1 MKLRLRG
8 FSFAARNGAHGIA
21 GAGPVAG
28 SADAN
33 GGAGRVAAA
42 GGAGAGRSIRALIAA
57 VAGSVALAAAVPVS
71 TTAHAQNLPNLGDE
85 SAAALSPQMER
96 KIGEGIY
103 RELRRDP
110 SYVEDAEVAGYVQ
123 DMGQRLLAA
132 GPEPGMSVEFF
143 VLQDA
148 QINAFALLGGYIGV
162 NSGLIVAA
170 ESESEAASVLG
181 HEIGHLTQKH
191 IARGV
196 AAGQRSSMATLVMS
210 AFCLLAARS
219 NPQVAGGCLMAGQAA
234 GVQSQ
239 LAYSRDFERE
249 ADRVG
254 FDILNK
260 GGFDVSA
267 MPVFFERMQRST
279 RILESNAPA
288 YVRSHPLTTERI
300 ADVRNRVQGRG
311 GQGGAQ
317 GGLQS
322 GAQGGIYRQRAD
334 TLTFHLVRA
343 KLRATADAT
352 VDGVRDSVKYFRTQ
366 LDDKTLAHPAAA
378 YYGLAQAYLQGR
390 DVAAAQAAFARIA
403 NPASHPMFET
413 LAARIRRAAGDND
426 GALALLHAAIKR
438 HAAAPAAAAFQAR
451 ALQFEMIDALQAAGK
466 HAEALPLLRDQAQ
479 LYRTDPRVQQL
490 LAKSYAATGKR
501 LAQHQALG
509 EHYALLGAL
518 QAAIEQ
524 YQLARCS
531 GEGDFY
537 QLSIIDARIRIL
549 WDSLLS
555 ERGDQAGGRQ
565 PPSGEGSSAPRGPPR
580 VEQGVPTRC

>member
-1 MKLRLRG
+1 M
-8 FSFAARNGAHGIA
+8 
-21 GAGPVAG
+21 
-28 SADAN
+28 
-33 GGAGRVAAA
+33 
-42 GGAGAGRSIRALIAA
+42 AA
-57 VAGSVALAAAVPVS
+57 VLMFAVP
-71 TTAHAQNLPNLGDE
+71 AALPPAYAQNLPNLGDE

-110 SYVEDAEVAGYVQ
+110 SYIDDAEVAGYVQ

-132 GPEPGMSVEFF
+132 GPEPGLSVEFF

-148 QINAFALLGGYIGV
+148 QINAFALLGGFIGV

-196 AAGQRSSMATLVMS
+196 AAGQRSSLATLVAS

-267 MPVFFERMQRST
+267 MPLFFERLQRST

-300 ADVRNRVQGRG
+300 ADVRNRVQG
-311 GQGGAQ
+311 AP
-317 GGLQS
+317 
-322 GAQGGIYRQRAD
+322 YRQRAEP
-334 TLTFHLVRA
+334 LTFHLVRA
-343 KLRATADAT
+343 KLRATADSS
-352 VDGVRDSVKYFRTQ
+352 VDGMRDAVKYFKTQ
-366 LDDKTLAHPAAA
+366 LEEKTVGNPSVA
-378 YYGLAQAYLQGR
+378 YYGLAQAQLLAKDIAG
-390 DVAAAQAAFARIA
+390 AQAAFARIT

-413 LAARIRRAAGDND
+413 LAVRIRRAAGDSE
-426 GALALLHAAIKR
+426 GALALLRAVMKR
-438 HAAAPAAAAFQAR
+438 QTSAQSVQPFQTR

-466 HAEALPLLRDQAQ
+466 HTEALQILREQAQ
-479 LYRTDPRVQQL
+479 LYRTDPKLQEL

-518 QAAIEQ
+518 QSAIEQ
-524 YQLARCS
+524 FQFARCS

-549 WDSLLS
+549 WESLLS
-555 ERGDQAGGRQ
+555 ERAEQAGGRQ
-565 PPSGEGSSAPRGPPR
+565 PKTGDGSNPPRGLPR
-580 VEQGVPTRC
+580 LEQGAPGRC

>member
-1 MKLRLRG
+1 
-8 FSFAARNGAHGIA
+8 
-21 GAGPVAG
+21 
-28 SADAN
+28 
-33 GGAGRVAAA
+33 
-42 GGAGAGRSIRALIAA
+42 
-57 VAGSVALAAAVPVS
+57 
-71 TTAHAQNLPNLGDE
+71 
-85 SAAALSPQMER
+85 MER

-110 SYVEDAEVAGYVQ
+110 SYIDDAEVAGYVQ

-132 GPEPGMSVEFF
+132 GPEPGLSVEFF

-148 QINAFALLGGYIGV
+148 QINAFALLGGFIGV

-196 AAGQRSSMATLVMS
+196 AAGQRSSLATLVAS

-219 NPQVAGGCLMAGQAA
+219 NPQVAGGCLIAGQAA

-267 MPVFFERMQRST
+267 MPLFFERLQRST

-300 ADVRNRVQGRG
+300 ADVRNRVQG
-311 GQGGAQ
+311 AP
-317 GGLQS
+317 
-322 GAQGGIYRQRAD
+322 YRQRAEP
-334 TLTFHLVRA
+334 LTFYLVRA
-343 KLRATADAT
+343 KLRATADSS
-352 VDGVRDSVKYFRTQ
+352 VDGVRDAVKYFKTQ
-366 LDDKTLAHPAAA
+366 IEEKTAVNPSVA
-378 YYGLAQAYLQGR
+378 YYGLAQAHLLAKDFAG
-390 DVAAAQAAFARIA
+390 AQAAFARITNA
-403 NPASHPMFET
+403 ASHPMFET
-413 LAARIRRAAGDND
+413 LAVRIRRAAGDSE
-426 GALALLHAAIKR
+426 GALALLRAVMTRQAL
-438 HAAAPAAAAFQAR
+438 AQSVQPFQTR

-466 HAEALPLLRDQAQ
+466 HAQALQILREQAQ
-479 LYRTDPRVQQL
+479 LYRTDPKVQEL

-518 QAAIEQ
+518 QSAIEQ
-524 YQLARCS
+524 FQFARCS

-537 QLSIIDARIRIL
+537 QLSIIDARIRLL
-549 WDSLLS
+549 WERLLS
-555 ERGDQAGGRQ
+555 ERADQAGGRQ
-565 PPSGEGSSAPRGPPR
+565 PKPGDGSNPPRGLPR
-580 VEQGVPTRC
+580 LEQGAPGRC

>member
-1 MKLRLRG
+1 MVLDMRSSR
-8 FSFAARNGAHGIA
+8 I
-21 GAGPVAG
+21 GP
-28 SADAN
+28 
-33 GGAGRVAAA
+33 
-42 GGAGAGRSIRALIAA
+42 A
-57 VAGSVALAAAVPVS
+57 VAPLQWPVLVPLLVMAVALMMAVPAILPP
-71 TTAHAQNLPNLGDE
+71 AHAQNLPNLGDE

-110 SYVEDAEVAGYVQ
+110 SYIDDAEVAGYVQ

-132 GPEPGMSVEFF
+132 GPEPGLSVEFF

-162 NSGLIVAA
+162 NSGLIVTA

-196 AAGQRSSMATLVMS
+196 AAGQRSSMATLVAS

-267 MPVFFERMQRST
+267 MPLFFERMQRSM

-300 ADVRNRVQGRG
+300 ADVRNRVL
-311 GQGGAQ
+311 GA
-317 GGLQS
+317 S
-322 GAQGGIYRQRAD
+322 YRQRAEP
-334 TLTFHLVRA
+334 LTFYLVRA
-343 KLRATADAT
+343 KLRATTDSS
-352 VDGVRDSVKYFRTQ
+352 VDGVRDAVTYFRTQ
-366 LDDKTLAHPAAA
+366 IDDKTFAQPAAA
-378 YYGLAQAYLQGR
+378 YYGLAQAYLLAKNT
-390 DVAAAQAAFARIA
+390 AAAQAAFARIA
-403 NPASHPMFET
+403 NPASHPMFES
-413 LAARIRRAAGDND
+413 LGARIRRAAGDNE
-426 GALALLHAAIKR
+426 GALALLRAAMKR
-438 HAAAPAAAAFQAR
+438 HAAPPFQAR

-466 HAEALPLLRDQAQ
+466 HADALQILRDQAQ
-479 LYRTDPRVQQL
+479 VYRTDPKLQEL

-518 QAAIEQ
+518 QPAIEQ
-524 YQLARCS
+524 FQLARCS

-537 QLSIIDARIRIL
+537 QLSIIDARIRLL

-555 ERGDQAGGRQ
+555 ERADKSGARPASSGDGGT
-565 PPSGEGSSAPRGPPR
+565 SPRGPPR
-580 VEQGVPTRC
+580 VVQDAPSRC

>member
-1 MKLRLRG
+1 MKLRLRRVSLAVSACPHG
-8 FSFAARNGAHGIA
+8 TTGAFGATGSA
-21 GAGPVAG
+21 GADGT
-28 SADAN
+28 
-33 GGAGRVAAA
+33 AGRVAAA
-42 GGAGAGRSIRALIAA
+42 GRAGPGCSVRAVIAA
-57 VAGSVALAAAVPVS
+57 FLFGLAVTAAVPVS
-71 TTAHAQNLPNLGDE
+71 TSAHAQNLPNLGDE

-148 QINAFALLGGYIGV
+148 QINAFALLGGFIGV

-196 AAGQRSSMATLVMS
+196 AAGQRSSMATLVAS

-300 ADVRNRVQGRG
+300 ADVRNRVQGG
-311 GQGGAQ
+311 VQ
-317 GGLQS
+317 GGLQ
-322 GAQGGIYRQRAD
+322 GGTYRQRAD
-334 TLTFHLVRA
+334 PLTFHLVRA
-343 KLRATADAT
+343 KLRATADTT
-352 VDGVRDSVKYFRTQ
+352 VDGVRDAVRHFRMQ

-378 YYGLAQAYLQGR
+378 YYGLAQAHLQGR
-390 DVAAAQAAFARIA
+390 DVAAAQAALARIA

-426 GALALLHAAIKR
+426 GALALLRAAIKR
-438 HAAAPAAAAFQAR
+438 HAAAPAAAAFQSR
-451 ALQFEMIDALQAAGK
+451 ALQFEMIDALQASGK
-466 HAEALPLLRDQAQ
+466 HAEALPILSDQAQ
-479 LYRTDPRVQQL
+479 LYRSDPKVQQL

-555 ERGDQAGGRQ
+555 ERADQTGGRQ
-565 PPSGEGSSAPRGPPR
+565 PAPGEGGSAQRGPPR
-580 VEQGVPTRC
+580 VEQGTPTRC

>member
-1 MKLRLRG
+1 MKLRLRRV
-8 FSFAARNGAHGIA
+8 SLAVSACPHRTTGAF
-21 GAGPVAG
+21 GATG
-28 SADAN
+28 SAGVD
-33 GGAGRVAAA
+33 GTAGRVAAA
-42 GGAGAGRSIRALIAA
+42 GRAGPGCSVRAVIAA
-57 VAGSVALAAAVPVS
+57 FLFSLALTAAVPVS
-71 TTAHAQNLPNLGDE
+71 TIAHAQNLPNLGDE

-96 KIGEGIY
+96 KIGERIY

-148 QINAFALLGGYIGV
+148 QINAFALLGGFIGV

-196 AAGQRSSMATLVMS
+196 AAGQRSSMATLVAS

-300 ADVRNRVQGRG
+300 ADVRNRVQGG
-311 GQGGAQ
+311 VQ
-317 GGLQS
+317 GGLQ
-322 GAQGGIYRQRAD
+322 GGTYRQRAEP
-334 TLTFHLVRA
+334 LTFHLVRA
-343 KLRATADAT
+343 KLRATADTT
-352 VDGVRDSVKYFRTQ
+352 VDGVRDAVRHFRMQ

-378 YYGLAQAYLQGR
+378 YYGLAQAHLQGR
-390 DVAAAQAAFARIA
+390 DVAAAQAAYARIA
-403 NPASHPMFET
+403 NPASHPMIET

-426 GALALLHAAIKR
+426 GALALLRAAIKR
-438 HAAAPAAAAFQAR
+438 HAAAPAATAFQSR
-451 ALQFEMIDALQAAGK
+451 ALQFEMIDALQASGK
-466 HAEALPLLRDQAQ
+466 HAEALPILSDQAQ
-479 LYRTDPRVQQL
+479 LYRSDPRVQQL

-555 ERGDQAGGRQ
+555 ERADQTGGRQ
-565 PPSGEGSSAPRGPPR
+565 PAPGEGGSAQRGPPR
-580 VEQGVPTRC
+580 VEQGAPTRC

>member
-1 MKLRLRG
+1 MF
-8 FSFAARNGAHGIA
+8 FSAHACAHGTAGPISLAVSA
-21 GAGPVAG
+21 GAAGVAG
-28 SADAN
+28 SAA
-33 GGAGRVAAA
+33 GVGRVAAA
-42 GGAGAGRSIRALIAA
+42 GGAGAGRSIRAVIAA
-57 VAGSVALAAAVPVS
+57 IAGSVALAAAVPIS

-300 ADVRNRVQGRG
+300 ADVRNRVQGGG

-317 GGLQS
+317 GGRQS

-378 YYGLAQAYLQGR
+378 YYGLAQAHLQGR

-479 LYRTDPRVQQL
+479 LYRTDPKVQQL

-555 ERGDQAGGRQ
+555 ERADQAGGRQ
-565 PPSGEGSSAPRGPPR
+565 PPSGEGSSGQRGPPR
-580 VEQGVPTRC
+580 VEQGAPTRC